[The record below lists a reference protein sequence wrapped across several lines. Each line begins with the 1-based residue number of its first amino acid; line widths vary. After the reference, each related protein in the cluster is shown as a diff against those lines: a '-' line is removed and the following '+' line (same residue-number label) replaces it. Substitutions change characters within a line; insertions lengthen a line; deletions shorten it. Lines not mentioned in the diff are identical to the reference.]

1 MEDEPMSFLGAI
13 TRRLRSMPRGGIL
26 TGSMIVREV
35 NAGRIQISE
44 FQRANIN
51 PNSYNL
57 AIGNELRMYT
67 QPEVFDLRDPETYSD
82 LNTIIIDEKE
92 GFVLRPGNLY
102 LASTRER
109 VGSDYYEPIITGRSS
124 IGRLGISIHQEAG
137 FADIGYHGPLTL
149 QIKVQDLSK
158 PEDGPGLLP
167 HTLRQ
172 RQHAVRRKVQGPE
185 RSNREPMGMA
195 RMMR

>member
-1 MEDEPMSFLGAI
+1 
-13 TRRLRSMPRGGIL
+13 MPRGGIL

-149 QIKVQDLSK
+149 QIKVTYPTRIYPNLRMAQVYFLTPYGNVNMLYAGRYRDQS
-158 PEDGPGLLP
+158 GPTESRWAWP
-167 HTLRQ
+167 
-172 RQHAVRRKVQGPE
+172 A
-185 RSNREPMGMA
+185 
-195 RMMR
+195 